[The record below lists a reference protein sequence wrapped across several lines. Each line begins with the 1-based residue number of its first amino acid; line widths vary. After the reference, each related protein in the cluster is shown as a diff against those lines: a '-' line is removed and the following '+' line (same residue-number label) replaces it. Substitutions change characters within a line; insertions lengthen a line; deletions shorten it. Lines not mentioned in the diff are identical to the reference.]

1 MKAAVALLMAP
12 VVAHAGTTFEGY
24 EAFYA
29 TLPDTLFHGP
39 GVELQPHAHVGDEE
53 IHYGWSGVVAGRRQ
67 ALELRDGA
75 VTLDGRVLSR
85 RRVHAFPGET
95 VDRQDL
101 GMGSVAHFAPGWLCV
116 EGTPA
121 SASGSAGRH
130 RAVYLIRR
138 GKRTDDAWRLPS
150 LFGHCA
156 SIRLKGGQI
165 LIQQAIYRYADGQ
178 DMATGLTLHEFAM
191 AQGTFKPT
199 GVKISLSFPVAGNV
213 YQFQLDEAVSR

>member
-39 GVELQPHAHVGDEE
+39 GVELQPHASVGDEHL
-53 IHYGWSGVVAGRRQ
+53 HYAWRGVVAGRRQ
-67 ALELRDGA
+67 ALELRNGA
-75 VTLDGRVLSR
+75 VTLNGRVLSR

-156 SIRLKGGQI
+156 SIRLTRQQI
-165 LIQQAIYRYADGQ
+165 LVLQATYRYAEGQ
-178 DMATGLTLHEFAM
+178 DMATGLTLHEFALV
-191 AQGTFKPT
+191 QGTFKPT
-199 GVKISLSFPVAGNV
+199 GATVSLVFPEPGNV
-213 YQFQLDEAVSR
+213 YKLKLDEAVDR